1 MDLPWHTRVA
11 LCAWPVRSPVHGLE
25 ESMRAASIPQPF
37 PGRTLKNLSDDEL
50 LRRLAELL
58 QRSRRGESELIAHI
72 GEVDARRLYAREGS
86 PSMFAYCTELLH
98 LSEAEAY
105 LRITVARAARAHPK
119 VLEMLADGRLHLSGV
134 ERLAPHLTVGNGDA
148 VLSHAAH
155 KTKRQIEELIATMA
169 PKPDVRALIRRLPAA
184 RPGEPATTPLPTAA
198 SELRPDGV
206 PAQERVAVPHAAP
219 VQPLAPGRYKVQF
232 TASAAFRD
240 KLERLK
246 ALMLGSVP
254 DGDLAAILEQA
265 VTEKLQRLE
274 AKRLGKTDR
283 PRKRIE
289 DTDTS
294 AGPRYIPAAVRRAVY
309 ARDQGR
315 CRFVS
320 ASGKRCNARDSL
332 ELHHHVRPH
341 GRGGDRSPENLRL
354 MCRAHNGHLA
364 EQVYGKEMIARHRG
378 P

>member
-1 MDLPWHTRVA
+1 
-11 LCAWPVRSPVHGLE
+11 
-25 ESMRAASIPQPF
+25 MRATSIPQPF
-37 PGRTLKNLSDDEL
+37 PGRNLKNLSDDEL

-72 GEVDARRLYAREGS
+72 GEVDVRRLYAREGS

-148 VLSHAAH
+148 ILSHAAH

-169 PKPDVRALIRRLPAA
+169 PKPDVRGLIRRLPGTTAELRSDGAAAA
-184 RPGEPATTPLPTAA
+184 RTA
-198 SELRPDGV
+198 
-206 PAQERVAVPHAAP
+206 AVPHPAP
-219 VQPLAPGRYKVQF
+219 VQPLSPGRYKIQF

-246 ALMLGSVP
+246 ALMRGSVP

-320 ASGKRCNARDSL
+320 ASGKRCSARDSL
-332 ELHHHVRPH
+332 ELHHHARPH